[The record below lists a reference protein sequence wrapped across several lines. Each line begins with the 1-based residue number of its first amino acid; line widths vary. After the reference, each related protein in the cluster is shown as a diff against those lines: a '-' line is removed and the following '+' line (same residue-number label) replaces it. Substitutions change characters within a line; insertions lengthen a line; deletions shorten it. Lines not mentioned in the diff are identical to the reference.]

1 MRYYKWDDLKPD
13 TVSETFL
20 RKFVAGERLTIAR
33 TETEKGSQIVS
44 QRHPHETF
52 IAVIDGA
59 WKVSFGG
66 RELIVGTNQILHLPP
81 NTEHSIEALDWTVAL
96 EVFAEWGSTYFE
108 KPDSPSIF
116 EDENYLWGV

>member
-1 MRYYKWDDLKPD
+1 MRYYDWDDLKAD
-13 TVSETFL
+13 SASEAIR
-20 RKFVAGERLTIAR
+20 RKLVTGERLMIAR
-33 TETEKGSQIVS
+33 TETKKGSRIASRQ
-44 QRHPHETF
+44 HPHETF

-96 EVFAEWGSTYFE
+96 EVFAERGSTYFE
-108 KPDSPSIF
+108 KPDSTSSI

>member
-66 RELIVGTNQILHLPP
+66 QELIVGTNQVLHLPP
-81 NTEHSIEALDWTVAL
+81 NIEHSIEALDRTVAL
-96 EVFAEWGSTYFE
+96 EVFADRSPTDLER
-108 KPDSPSIF
+108 PDAPPTI